1 MGNITGGRLTA
12 LAATVAT
19 VIAGSSGVAAAVVL
33 TQWDPPRTVLV
44 AGAVLAGIAAVV
56 AGVVAWRVRD
66 RALLA
71 VAVSVLAYA
80 LSSAVPGV
88 AITVLVVV
96 AQGALLAFGVMVARG
111 ALGARRVLGW
121 VVAVAAAGWFVTL
134 LALSTIPLTELPQAA
149 LDVAVSLPYLL
160 QAVAYLAAAVLVV
173 TPLFRPVRAGVARL
187 WDTAEVR

>member
-33 TQWDPPRTVLV
+33 TQWDPPRAVPV

-173 TPLFRPVRAGVARL
+173 TPLFRPVRAGVAHL